1 MTEQEL
7 FDTAFAGILK
17 QRAYAYRDHMCR
29 YFDTHTGNRCHI
41 GLLFTPEE
49 AQVLE
54 ERYGGQ
60 GAYFAVRL
68 TPLQPHTEFLRRLQ
82 QVHDELAEM
91 DNPFDLARYHA
102 AMCVFAQRHGLT
114 LPTLPKETTA

>member
-29 YFDTHTGNRCHI
+29 YFDTRTGNRCHV
-41 GLLFTPEE
+41 GLLFTPDE
-49 AQVLE
+49 AKEIELK
-54 ERYGGQ
+54 YSGQ
-60 GAYFAVRL
+60 GAYFAVRK
-68 TPLQPHTEFLRRLQ
+68 TPLQPYSEFLRRLQ
-82 QVHDELAEM
+82 QVHDELAGM
-91 DNPFDLARYHA
+91 DNPFDRVEYHA